1 MSRPFARNFVIL
13 MGLVLLLWLFIEYL
27 LPIALPFLLGSLL
40 AFAAEPGVALINKRL
55 KLPRW
60 LSSAVS
66 VSVTLLLTLTLLVL
80 LGSLA
85 IRELSTLTQALPNLW
100 QTAEQGLQRLQDL
113 LFQLISGTPERIR
126 PTLEQS
132 VMNLFGNQ
140 TAMMSRLV
148 SKLPSVASRL
158 LYRFPDGALTI
169 GTALISSYMISARL
183 PKIKRYVQVHL
194 PEPLRNHYLPALG
207 RIKTAVFGWLKA
219 QLKLSAVCFCIL
231 TVGFLI
237 LRIPY
242 APVWALLISLVDA
255 LPLLGTG
262 AVLLPWALICFL
274 QTNYLLCLGL
284 IGLYAAA
291 ALSRTV
297 LEPRLVGKQLG
308 LDPLVTLAALYVGYR
323 FWGILGM
330 LLAPLLAVIVGEF
343 AANSSIQRKKSQ

>member
-13 MGLVLLLWLFIEYL
+13 LGLVLLLWAFIEYL
-27 LPIALPFLLGSLL
+27 LPIALPFLLGSVL
-40 AFAAEPGVALINKRL
+40 AFAAEPGVALIHKRM

-60 LSSAVS
+60 ASSAVS
-66 VSVTLLLTLTLLVL
+66 VSLTLLLTLTLLVL

-85 IRELSTLTQALPNLW
+85 VRELSTLTRVLPNLW
-100 QTAEQGLQRLQDL
+100 QTAEQGLTRVQDL

-140 TAMMSRLV
+140 TAMMGRLV
-148 SKLPSVASRL
+148 SKLPTLASRL

-183 PKIKRYVQVHL
+183 PKIKAYIQSHL
-194 PEPLRNHYLPALG
+194 PEPLRTHYLPALG
-207 RIKTAVFGWLKA
+207 RVKTAVCGWLKA
-219 QLKLSAVCFCIL
+219 QLKLSAVCFGIL
-231 TVGFLI
+231 TVGFLV

-274 QTNYLLCLGL
+274 QGNYFLCIGL

-343 AANSSIQRKKSQ
+343 AANTAQQKKKSQ

>member
-1 MSRPFARNFVIL
+1 MSRPFARNVVIL
-13 MGLVLLLWLFIEYL
+13 LGLILLLWLSIEYL
-27 LPIALPFLLGSLL
+27 LPIALPFLLGSIL
-40 AFAAEPGVALINKRL
+40 AFAAEPGVTLISKRM

-60 LSSAVS
+60 ISSAVS
-66 VSVTLLLTLTLLVL
+66 VSLTLLLTLALIVL

-85 IRELSTLTQALPNLW
+85 IRELSALTRILPDLW

-113 LFQLISGTPERIR
+113 LFRLISGTPERIR
-126 PTLEQS
+126 PALEQS
-132 VMNLFGNQ
+132 VLNLFGNH
-140 TAMMSRLV
+140 TAMMSSLV
-148 SKLPSVASRL
+148 SKLPSVASHL
-158 LYRFPDGALTI
+158 LFLFPESALAL

-183 PKIKRYVQVHL
+183 PKIKAYVQSHL
-194 PEPLRNHYLPALG
+194 PQPLRTHYIPALK
-207 RIKTAVFGWLKA
+207 RIKTAVFCWLKA
-219 QLKLSAVCFCIL
+219 QLKLSAVCFFIL
-231 TVGFLI
+231 TIGFII

-262 AVLLPWALICFL
+262 AILLPWALICFL
-274 QTNYLLCLGL
+274 QANYLLCTGL
-284 IGLYAAA
+284 VGIYAAA
-291 ALSRTV
+291 ALTRTV

-343 AANSSIQRKKSQ
+343 AANTYAQTKKSQ